1 MEDEADCIICCGAG
15 LVAPCCGARVCVAC
29 LRASSEAAGDLFRC
43 PACRDAGAFLAFA
56 AAQGVAKGSGT
67 PDYVAAGT
75 VGAPERSCGAA
86 ACACARG
93 RSYDAT
99 GARPTRRSAP
109 AARRAS
115 APSAARRRAS
125 RPPSAGA
132 ASPG

>member
-75 VGAPERSCGAA
+75 VGAPERSCGAP
-86 ACACARG
+86 ACACERTIYVQCKFLSFLY
-93 RSYDAT
+93 RS
-99 GARPTRRSAP
+99 
-109 AARRAS
+109 
-115 APSAARRRAS
+115 
-125 RPPSAGA
+125 
-132 ASPG
+132 